1 MQGKVIIEIDCLTKH
16 LANGKSRCLSIIAVK
31 PEDLSSFL
39 YQFDNTSAKKR
50 EIMMEHINDEIAQCL
65 KSRQTASQLLEG
77 L

>member
-1 MQGKVIIEIDCLTKH
+1 MQGKVIIEIDCSTKH
-16 LANGKSRCLSIIAVK
+16 LANGKSRRLSIAVK